1 MDVFRIA
8 VKPVGIQLLVNI
20 AYDEQCKNQ
29 AKNQAEVLGDVDES
43 ETGKCSEFGSKLF
56 HG

>member
-1 MDVFRIA
+1 MDVVRIA
-8 VKPVGIQLLVNI
+8 VKPVGIQFLVNI
-20 AYDEQCKNQ
+20 AYYEQCKNQ

-43 ETGKCSEFGSKLF
+43 ETGESSEFGSELF

>member
-1 MDVFRIA
+1 MDVVRIA
-8 VKPVGIQLLVNI
+8 VKPVGIQFLVNI

-43 ETGKCSEFGSKLF
+43 ETGECSEFGSELF